1 MRIRVS
7 VLGIAK
13 KPFSSGSVGPAALSG
28 RDAAV
33 DGSATESRCG
43 RMAWPMPGTCAWAV
57 NEAGGAAGR
66 SVVPGTTGAA
76 IRAWV
81 GGGFPDSIAC
91 RRCSICSSVC
101 RSVWISCR
109 NAAAESC
116 AYTGAAANAATHA
129 TVNTAKRITS
139 SLNRT
144 QSRGSTPADVQNAA
158 GGEHAARHCNARDLC
173 RRVGRWRS
181 RHRTHRLHGYAR
193 TGSPHP

>member
-1 MRIRVS
+1 MRISVS

-43 RMAWPMPGTCAWAV
+43 RMACPMPGTCAWAV
-57 NEAGGAAGR
+57 RGAGEGAAGTL
-66 SVVPGTTGAA
+66 VLGAGAA
-76 IRAWV
+76 VTLGDV
-81 GGGFPDSIAC
+81 GGGLPDSMAC
-91 RRCSICSSVC
+91 RRSSICSSVC
-101 RSVWISCR
+101 RSVWMSCR

-116 AYTGAAANAATHA
+116 AWTGAAANAATHA

-144 QSRGSTPADVQNAA
+144 QSRGSTPADVHNVA

-173 RRVGRWRS
+173 RRVVRWRS